1 MNPRKRLHE
10 AIAGGDVVFAPLALD
25 ALTARIAERAG
36 FDAVYVSGGAL
47 GYSHG
52 VSEALLTLSELA
64 DTTRHVVAG
73 CEAAVIADGGVGFGD
88 AVHVARTITEVEA
101 TGAAAIEIEDQVAP
115 KRVSHHRGIE
125 HLVAPDEMAAKVEY
139 AVKARRDE
147 DFLIIARTGAVRNE
161 SFDAAVERANLYREA
176 GADVLMLMPTSEEQ
190 WIDAPKRINAPLAS
204 ITSLDLRSK
213 AEWQALGWRLVIDP
227 FTAQVAAVNAIQAAY
242 GEFMR
247 TGTTGTDRAEI
258 MATYRTLAE
267 LAGLDPL
274 YAIEDATTERPENP
288 E

>member
-1 MNPRKRLHE
+1 MHPRKRLQE
-10 AIAGGDVVFAPLALD
+10 AIAASDVVFAPLALD

-36 FDAVYVSGGAL
+36 FAVVYVSGGAL
-47 GYSHG
+47 GYAHG

-125 HLVAPDEMAAKVEY
+125 HLVAPNEMAAKVEY
-139 AVKARRDE
+139 AVKARRDR

-161 SFDAAVERANLYREA
+161 SFDAAIDRANLYREA
-176 GADVLMLMPTSEEQ
+176 GADMLMLMPTTNEQ

-213 AEWQALGWRLVIDP
+213 AEWQALGWCLVIDP

-242 GEFMR
+242 GQFMR
-247 TGTTGTDRAEI
+247 TGTTGTDRAKI
-258 MATYRTLAE
+258 MATYRTVAE

-274 YAIEDATTERPENP
+274 YAIEDATTERPEGSD
-288 E
+288 

>member
-1 MNPRKRLHE
+1 MQTRRKLRE
-10 AIAGGDVVFAPLALD
+10 AIAAGDVVFAPLALD

-47 GYSHG
+47 GYAHG

-73 CEAAVIADGGVGFGD
+73 CDAAVIADGGVGFGD
-88 AVHVARTITEVEA
+88 AVHVARTITEIEA

-125 HLVAPDEMAAKVEY
+125 HLIPADDMAAKVEY
-139 AVKARRDE
+139 TVKARHDD
-147 DFLIIARTGAVRNE
+147 DFLVIARTGAVRNE

-176 GADVLMLMPTSEEQ
+176 GADVLMLMPTTAEQ
-190 WIDAPKRINAPLAS
+190 WVDAPKRISGPLAS
-204 ITSLDLRSK
+204 ITSLDLRGRTD
-213 AEWQALGWRLVIDP
+213 WQALGWRLVIDP
-227 FTAQVAAVNAIQAAY
+227 FTAQVVAVNAIQAAY
-242 GEFMR
+242 GQFMR

-258 MATYRTLAE
+258 MATYGTLAE
-267 LAGLDPL
+267 LAGLGPL

>member
-1 MNPRKRLHE
+1 MMPEKLHE
-10 AIAGGDVVFAPLALD
+10 ASRIAGCPATSAVFAPLATWTHVLD
-25 ALTARIAERAG
+25 RAHRGGMTRTPGRISTPFTSAAGLGRTGPHRGAL
-36 FDAVYVSGGAL
+36 YVSGGAL
-47 GYSHG
+47 GYAHG

-161 SFDAAVERANLYREA
+161 SFDAAVDRANLYREA
-176 GADVLMLMPTSEEQ
+176 GADVLMLMPTTDAQ
-190 WIDAPKRINAPLAS
+190 WIDAPKRINGPLAS

-213 AEWQALGWRLVIDP
+213 AEWQA
-227 FTAQVAAVNAIQAAY
+227 
-242 GEFMR
+242 
-247 TGTTGTDRAEI
+247 
-258 MATYRTLAE
+258 
-267 LAGLDPL
+267 AGLAPRDRSVHGPGGGSQRDPGCVRGVH
-274 YAIEDATTERPENP
+274 ADRNHRH
-288 E
+288 